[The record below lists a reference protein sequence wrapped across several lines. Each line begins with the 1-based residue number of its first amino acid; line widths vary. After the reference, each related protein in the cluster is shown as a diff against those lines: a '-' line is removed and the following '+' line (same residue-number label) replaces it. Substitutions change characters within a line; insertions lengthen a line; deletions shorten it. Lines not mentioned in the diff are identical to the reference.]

1 MPHLKSPQVETESLP
16 AGYIVLQ
23 LHLPLKS
30 HIRIYIYMFPKIGIP
45 KVTMAFLEKNWG
57 LPHLLG
63 SRQVNN
69 HHMHEEKQG
78 DRLFEAL
85 FFALFQDVPKSK
97 MGIFQYFPLLCWI
110 TRWYFSKMWVK
121 DGRPRES
128 REECASHVSLSWV
141 MFTIFW

>member
-1 MPHLKSPQVETESLP
+1 
-16 AGYIVLQ
+16 
-23 LHLPLKS
+23 
-30 HIRIYIYMFPKIGIP
+30 MFPKIGIP

-97 MGIFQYFPLLCWI
+97 MGIFHCYVGLPDGISRKCG
-110 TRWYFSKMWVK
+110 SKMEDPENLEKNV
-121 DGRPRES
+121 R
-128 REECASHVSLSWV
+128 V
-141 MFTIFW
+141 MFRFLGSCSPYFGDGEIVPGLAKIPRN